1 MRTCTTIG
9 GAVALAMTFAVAAE
23 VPTTEQLW
31 ELVQAQ
37 QAQIDAL
44 QAELRATR
52 DEVSQTGQ
60 QVQAVEVRADANDAT
75 VAAAEETLSAM
86 AEAPPSAEWAER
98 SQFGGYGEVH
108 YNGGDKDEID
118 VHRFVL
124 FFGHQFNER
133 LRFNSELEVEHVL
146 AGDGEPGAVELEQA
160 YVEFDLAQSL
170 RARAGLFLLPV
181 GIINETHEP
190 PTFYGVERN
199 PVESRIIPS
208 TWWEGGVALSGL
220 WVPGLSWDAALHSG
234 LAAEADSNYAIR
246 DARQEVAQA
255 IAKNAAVTGRIKYTA
270 IPGLQLAA
278 SIQYQDNAGQGA
290 DPGIGSARLFE
301 GHLIWSW
308 QSFGLKALYARW
320 DLQGSGP
327 ESVGADVQ
335 DGFYIEPSWR
345 ISPRLGVFARY
356 NQWDNRAG
364 DQLDSQWQQTD
375 VGINFWPHPDV
386 VLKAD
391 YQFQNGPGNSDGDDR
406 INLGIGYQF

>member
-1 MRTCTTIG
+1 MRTCTTMG
-9 GAVALAMTFAVAAE
+9 GAVALAMSFAVAAE
-23 VPTTEQLW
+23 VPTTEKLW

-108 YNGGDKDEID
+108 YNGGDADEID

-133 LRFNSELEVEHVL
+133 LRFNSELEVEHVV

-160 YVEFDLAQSL
+160 YIEFDLARDL

-181 GIINETHEP
+181 GILNETHEP

-208 TWWEGGVALSGL
+208 TWWEAGVFFQGQLAAGL
-220 WVPGLSWDAALHSG
+220 GWDAALHSG
-234 LAAEADSNYAIR
+234 LAAEAGSNYAIR
-246 DARQEVAQA
+246 AARQQVAQA
-255 IAKNAAVTGRIKYTA
+255 DAENAALTGRIKYTA

-278 SIQYQDNAGQGA
+278 SLQYQDNVGQSA

-301 GHLIWSW
+301 SHLIWSW

-345 ISPRLGVFARY
+345 ISSRLGLFARY

-375 VGINFWPHPDV
+375 IGINFWPHPDV

-391 YQFQNGPGNSDGDDR
+391 YQFQSGPGNSDGDDR
-406 INLGIGYQF
+406 INVGIGYQF